1 MGKKAKVGKARKDK
15 FYKLAKE
22 TGYRARSAFK
32 LIQLNRKF
40 EFLEKARVVVDL
52 CAAPGGW
59 LQVASQNTPIS
70 SLIVGIDLVSIRPIP
85 KCTTFQADITT
96 EKCRQILKQELKTW
110 KADVFLND
118 GAPNVGKN
126 WVHDAYQQAELTL
139 YAVKLATDFL
149 RKGGS
154 FVTKVFRSK
163 DYYSLLWVL
172 QQLFHTVNATKPQA
186 SRNESAEIFVVCQG
200 FLAPDK
206 IDPKFLNPKH
216 VFQDVE
222 QEGRQLLDLI
232 HPEKKKR
239 NREGYA
245 DGDYTL
251 FHTLSASQF
260 LAADNFLELLAG
272 ANQVTLDEER
282 ITNHRLTTPEM
293 KECLKDIKVLG
304 KKDIKGLLT
313 WRKKLREEL
322 GVEAVAITED
332 AADADRPDGSKDD
345 AEPSDEEDLEV
356 EKQLVQMEDDERK
369 ALKRKLKKIRREKTK
384 LRHKMDMKMVLP
396 NDKPDIT
403 DDVDIFDLKKI
414 KNKKHLKAVDEDD
427 QAMQEEELEWDD
439 DPLPPPAKRRTLSY
453 DRHTKDYLER
463 EDASEE
469 EYDSDPDLQDDDRP
483 GPSADVE
490 EGEHNPLLVDLQKPG
505 VKTSNRTN
513 SWFSKSA
520 FADIEDDADEDAEIE
535 KIADRYRS
543 KGGQITDKSTEKTP
557 HKKKAPAVKEDHD
570 EDDDDDDDDDS
581 DTDSDS
587 GSDYDTMELQAGPG
601 HQEAPSNKKQSRDNK
616 DGFEIVPSANTDK
629 LDAVGMALGSALAQ
643 SRKRKRDIIDNAYH
657 RYMFDDDGLPDWFVK
672 DESRHSR
679 IQLPVTKGDIQ
690 EYRDKLKSVDARPIK
705 KVAEA
710 KARKKKKEVR
720 RLDRARKRAEVVT
733 DSTEVSDK
741 EKWQQIKQIYKKAG
755 LLYKK
760 KKEVTYV
767 VAKKGGGKRPTRP
780 SGVSGIY
787 KVVDRR
793 MKKEKRAEKRKAK
806 KGGSKHKGGR
816 KGKK

>member
-40 EFLEKARVVVDL
+40 EFLDKARVVVDL

-70 SLIVGIDLVSIRPIP
+70 SLIIGIDLVSIRPIP

-96 EKCRQILKQELKTW
+96 DKCRQMLKQELKTW

-172 QQLFHTVNATKPQA
+172 QQLFQSVNATKPQA

-216 VFQDVE
+216 VFQEVE
-222 QEGRQLLDLI
+222 QGGRQLLNLV

-239 NREGYA
+239 HREGYA
-245 DGDYTL
+245 DGDYSL
-251 FHTLSASQF
+251 FHTLSASKF

-272 ANQVTLDEER
+272 ANQVTIEDER
-282 ITNHRLTTPEM
+282 IANHRLTTAEV

-313 WRKKLREEL
+313 WRKKLRDDL
-322 GVEAVAITED
+322 GVEAVTVTED
-332 AADADRPDGSKDD
+332 AAEADRPNGSKDVE
-345 AEPSDEEDLEV
+345 ASEEEDLEV
-356 EKQLVQMEDDERK
+356 EKMLVKMEDDERK
-369 ALKRKLKKIRREKTK
+369 ALKRKLKKIRKEKSK

-396 NDKPDIT
+396 NDKPDMT

-414 KNKKHLKAVDEDD
+414 KSKKHLKAVDEDD
-427 QAMQEEELEWDD
+427 QEMQGEELEWED
-439 DPLPPPAKRRTLSY
+439 DPLPPPSKRPTLSY
-453 DRHTKDYLER
+453 DRYTKDHLDR

-469 EYDSDPDLQDDDRP
+469 EYDSDPDLEDDDRP
-483 GPSADVE
+483 GPDDEIE
-490 EGEHNPLLVDLQKPG
+490 EENPLLVDLQKPG

-520 FADIEDDADEDAEIE
+520 FADIEDEADEDAEIE

-543 KGGQITDKSTEKTP
+543 QGGEITEKSAEKTEVP
-557 HKKKAPAVKEDHD
+557 RKKKTLA
-570 EDDDDDDDDDS
+570 DDDDDDDDDS
-581 DTDSDS
+581 DDSESD
-587 GSDYDTMELQAGPG
+587 SDYDTSELQAGPG
-601 HQEAPSNKKQSRDNK
+601 HQEVPTNKKQNSSNK
-616 DGFEIVPSANTDK
+616 DTFEIVPSDTVK
-629 LDAVGMALGSALAQ
+629 LDAVGMALGSALIQ
-643 SRKRKRDIIDNAYH
+643 SRKRKRDIIDSAYH
-657 RYMFDDDGLPDWFVK
+657 RYMFDDEGLPDWFVK
-672 DESRHSR
+672 DECRHNR

-705 KVAEA
+705 KIAEA
-710 KARKKKKEVR
+710 KARKKKKEMR

-733 DSTEVSDK
+733 ESTEVSDK

-755 LLYKK
+755 LLHKK

-780 SGVSGIY
+780 AGVSGHY

-793 MKKEKRAEKRKAK
+793 MKKEKRAAKRKAK
-806 KGGSKHKGGR
+806 KEGKK
-816 KGKK
+816 KGKR